1 MRQWRILN
9 PAMTSLLAV
18 VETELFIAQAAKLM
32 TEAERSAVV
41 TAVAAAPMMGVLI
54 KGTKGLRKM
63 RIALQGRGKR
73 GGGRVVYWFHS
84 EGYPAVLLM
93 VYAKNAASDLT
104 NEQRNRLIAISET
117 LLDDFGD

>member
-1 MRQWRILN
+1 
-9 PAMTSLLAV
+9 
-18 VETELFIAQAAKLM
+18 M

-41 TAVAAAPMMGVLI
+41 TAVAAAPTMGVLI
-54 KGTKGLRKM
+54 KGAKGLRKM
-63 RIALQGRGKR
+63 RIALEGRGKR

-104 NEQRNRLIAISET
+104 NEQRNRLIAVSAT
-117 LLDDFGD
+117 LLDDFGG